1 MSKPTNEKMRKIAE
15 SSSVYFR
22 VREIKIVRAFVVIH
36 SLNIAFID
44 SIIEFNKCSRA
55 RAILFGMSNSELEGG
70 TRLPVETNNFD
81 ISLDSV
87 VVALQ
92 LSSVL
97 IRMRRQREIIIF
109 E

>member
-1 MSKPTNEKMRKIAE
+1 MSTPTIEKMRKIAE

-22 VREIKIVRAFVVIH
+22 VREIKIVHAFLVIR

-44 SIIEFNKCSRA
+44 SIIEFNKCSRV
-55 RAILFGMSNSELEGG
+55 RAILFGMSNSELAGG
-70 TRLPVETNNFD
+70 TPFPVETNNFD
-81 ISLDSV
+81 ISLDFVVV

-97 IRMRRQREIIIF
+97 IWMRR
-109 E
+109 